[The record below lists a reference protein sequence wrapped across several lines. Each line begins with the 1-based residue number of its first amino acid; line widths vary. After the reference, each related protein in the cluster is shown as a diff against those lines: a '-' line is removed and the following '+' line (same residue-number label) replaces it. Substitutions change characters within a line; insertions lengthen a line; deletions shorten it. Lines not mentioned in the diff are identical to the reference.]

1 MAFISKIKEF
11 KKKKTERPLREKKIY
26 YFPTGS
32 IIPNPN
38 QTRKNMGNISLS
50 KLSDSIQKY
59 GIIEPIIIRKRDNV
73 PYIEM
78 DGERIYAEKYE
89 IVAGERRWRAAMSLN
104 MNEIPCILTDSDEK
118 TSLEMSLAENIQREN
133 LHFLEETEGASR
145 LIRGFGVQV
154 NDAAET
160 ISLSKAALAKRF
172 KILNT
177 SEEEKKAIIKSGL
190 SERHI
195 IAISKIEDEEKRFSI
210 MEQAVSTS
218 MSAPEAERVVDE
230 ILNPIYRTKGDEK
243 RKVTVISDIG
253 FFLNSLNRAIGILEN
268 SGTKIYKSEL
278 DSDGFLEINLKIRK
292 KPKVK

>member
-11 KKKKTERPLREKKIY
+11 KKKKTEKAFREKKIY

-38 QTRKNMGNISLS
+38 QTRQTMGNISLS
-50 KLSDSIQKY
+50 KLTDSIQKY
-59 GIIEPIIIRKRDNV
+59 GIIEPIIIRKRDKV

-145 LIRGFGVQV
+145 LIKGFGVQA
-154 NDAAET
+154 NDAAEV
-160 ISLSKAALAKRF
+160 ISLSKSALAKRF
-172 KILNT
+172 KILNA
-177 SEEEKKAIIKSGL
+177 SDEEKKAIIKSGL

-210 MEQAVSTS
+210 MEQAVSAS
-218 MSAPEAERVVDE
+218 MSAPETERAVSE
-230 ILNPIYRTKGDEK
+230 ILHPVYRTKGDEK
-243 RKVTVISDIG
+243 RKITVISDIG
-253 FFLNSLNRAIGILEN
+253 FFLNSLNRAISILEN

-292 KPKVK
+292 KPKAK

>member
-11 KKKKTERPLREKKIY
+11 KKKKTERPFREKKIY

-38 QTRKNMGNISLS
+38 QTRRTMENINLS
-50 KLSDSIQKY
+50 KLADSIQKY

-78 DGERIYAEKYE
+78 NGERIYAEKYE

-104 MNEIPCILTDSDEK
+104 MNEVPCIITDCDEK
-118 TSLEMSLAENIQREN
+118 LSLKMALAENIQREN
-133 LHFLEETEGASR
+133 LHFLEEAEGASK
-145 LIRGFGVQV
+145 LIKGFGVKA
-154 NDAAET
+154 NDAAEDV
-160 ISLSKAALAKRF
+160 SQSKSSLAKRF

-177 SEEEKKAIIKSGL
+177 TEEEKKAIIKSGL

-195 IAISKIEDEEKRFSI
+195 VAISKINEEEKRFSI
-210 MEQAVSTS
+210 MEQAVSAS
-218 MSAPEAERVVDE
+218 MSAPETERVVE
-230 ILNPIYRTKGDEK
+230 EVINPIYRTKGDEK
-243 RKVTVISDIG
+243 RKITVISDIG
-253 FFLNSLNRAIGILEN
+253 FFLNSLNRAINILEN

-278 DSDGFLEINLKIRK
+278 DSEGFLEITLKIRK
-292 KPKVK
+292 KPKAK